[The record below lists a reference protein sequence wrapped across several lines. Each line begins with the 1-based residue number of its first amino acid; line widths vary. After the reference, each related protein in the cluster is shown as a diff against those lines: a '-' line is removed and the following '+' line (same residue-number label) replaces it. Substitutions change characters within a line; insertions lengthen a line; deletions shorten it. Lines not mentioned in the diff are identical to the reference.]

1 MLRAMLIA
9 PILRPSLDRR
19 PLPPARTEPVGRA
32 IFVNQISGP
41 AVLAHPGPGTEGMSF
56 DALIP

>member
-1 MLRAMLIA
+1 M
-9 PILRPSLDRR
+9 
-19 PLPPARTEPVGRA
+19 PPAHTQPVEQA
-32 IFVNQISGP
+32 IFANQISGP